1 MIMMIMQ
8 VVMIIT
14 ELMMMEVMRMIK
26 EVLMIDVMMTEAIMM
41 TVEVMVM
48 VTRIY
53 DDIIIIIIIIIIDNL
68 CIALF
73 SDVPKLTA
81 LYKILPY
88 FLSFTNIIHIITT
101 TNTV

>member
-1 MIMMIMQ
+1 MILMIMQ

-14 ELMMMEVMRMIK
+14 ELMMVEVMRMIK

-53 DDIIIIIIIIIIDNL
+53 DDIIIIKIMIIIIDNL
-68 CIALF
+68 CIA
-73 SDVPKLTA
+73 KQ
-81 LYKILPY
+81 
-88 FLSFTNIIHIITT
+88 
-101 TNTV
+101 

>member
-1 MIMMIMQ
+1 MILMIMQ

-14 ELMMMEVMRMIK
+14 ELMMVEVMRMIK

-53 DDIIIIIIIIIIDNL
+53 DNNNNN
-68 CIALF
+68 IALF

-81 LYKILPY
+81 LYNILRH
-88 FLSFTNIIHIITT
+88 FLSFTNIIHIIIT
-101 TNTV
+101 TNNV